1 MTIRMLSLFAVLGF
15 TAAAQAA
22 DWPCANGTYRSSDG
36 VYVTLANPS
45 AASGKT
51 TQRFT
56 FLDGRVGFLG
66 EDDAPVCMDGTLQQT
81 TPKAQIFERVPL
93 KLTPTHFDSNGT
105 DLAGLLI
112 EPETADANT
121 PLVVLVHGSE
131 NTGSINN
138 IHYPY
143 TFAGQGIAAF
153 VFDKRGTGTS
163 KGTYTQNFA
172 TLAADV
178 VAAGNEAKRL
188 TKGRYHRFGL
198 YGGSQGGWVA
208 PLAAQ
213 TLHPDFVAV
222 GFGLVL
228 SPLEEDAEQV
238 FDELR
243 RAGCGEDVI
252 KAAHEVTDA
261 TGAIIASHFTAGFDT
276 LAAVKAR
283 YGKEAWFTAIKGEFT
298 GEILA
303 ATEADLRAHGPERLD
318 NLDIIWRYDAVTELK
333 KLTMPQLWVMAAE
346 DTAAPGALSRDR
358 LAALRK
364 DGVPIEVVVFPHT
377 DHGIYEFTTLPDGT
391 RKTTRLAEGYL
402 RLLTEWMKGISN
414 PPYGDSA
421 VMP

>member
-1 MTIRMLSLFAVLGF
+1 MTIRLLSFFAALGF
-15 TAAAQAA
+15 AGAAHAA
-22 DWPCANGTYRSSDG
+22 DWPCPNGAYRSSDG
-36 VYVTLANPS
+36 VYVALANPS
-45 AASGKT
+45 VASGKT

-66 EDDAPVCMDGTLQQT
+66 EDDAPICMGGTLQQT
-81 TPKAQIFERVPL
+81 RPKAQIFARVPL
-93 KLTPTHFDSNGT
+93 KLTPTHFDSDGVT
-105 DLAGLLI
+105 LAGLLI

-121 PLVVLVHGSE
+121 PLVVFVHGSE
-131 NTGSINN
+131 STGSIEN

-163 KGTYTQNFA
+163 KGPYTQNFE

-188 TKGRYHRFGL
+188 ANGRYQRFGL

-243 RAGCGEDVI
+243 RAGYGENVV
-252 KAAHEVTDA
+252 KAAHDITDA
-261 TGAIIASHFTAGFDT
+261 TGAVVASHFTTGFDT
-276 LAAVKAR
+276 LAAVKMR
-283 YGKEAWFTAIKGEFT
+283 YGAEPWFAKIKGEFT
-298 GEILA
+298 GEVLA
-303 ATEADLRAHGPERLD
+303 ATEEQLRTEGPARID
-318 NLDIIWRYDAVTELK
+318 NLNIIWRYDAVAALR

-346 DTAAPGALSRDR
+346 DAEAPGALSRDR

-364 DGVPIEVVVFPHT
+364 EGVPIEVYVFPRT

-391 RKTTRLAEGYL
+391 RKNTRLANGYL
-402 RLLTEWMKGISN
+402 SLLTDWMKGVSN
-414 PPYGDSA
+414 PPYGDA
-421 VMP
+421 IAAP